1 MSTRVKAKYVSFFLF
16 INLAVYFLIQ
26 NHVTKNE
33 YDLMTQF
40 DRAVP
45 FMPQYIWIYL
55 WLSQEKYSLQLFG
68 HLRLRL

>member
-45 FMPQYIWIYL
+45 FMPRG
-55 WLSQEKYSLQLFG
+55 G
-68 HLRLRL
+68 HDTYG